1 MSDVNKNL
9 GHLAMRFR
17 DNDNSQDRFIV
28 ALEYE
33 KEVNRLVA
41 TRAWKELPTTDEKL
55 PDQWMPLS
63 FYRHWKL

>member
-9 GHLAMRFR
+9 GNLAARFR
-17 DNDNSQDRFIV
+17 GYDNSQDRFIA

-41 TRAWKELPTTDEKL
+41 TRAWKEKPTTEEML

>member
-9 GHLAMRFR
+9 GYLAMKFR
-17 DNDNSQDRFIV
+17 GYDSAQDRFIV

-33 KEVNRLVA
+33 KEVNRLVL
-41 TRAWKELPTTDEKL
+41 TKAWKEVPGPEDML

-63 FYRHWKL
+63 FYKHWKL

>member
-9 GHLAMRFR
+9 GYLAMKFR
-17 DNDNSQDRFIV
+17 SYDNSQDRFIA

-33 KEVNRLVA
+33 KEVNRLV
-41 TRAWKELPTTDEKL
+41 TLRNWKEIPTPEERL

-63 FYRHWKL
+63 FYRYWKL